1 MCPELSEG
9 IFTEPHLV
17 ELPSGRLVLHIR
29 VQGVH
34 SEEQIFTI
42 CQSTSDD
49 GGKTWTVPQPTGAQG
64 APPHLLLHS
73 SGALLCT
80 YGKRVG
86 DRTGIRV
93 MISEDGAQSWEIDSI
108 LWEED
113 ADRPYKGDL
122 GYTASVELANG
133 DLLTVY
139 YGVPNG
145 EKTTSILWTRWRLG

>member
-73 SGALLCT
+73 PERFC
-80 YGKRVG
+80 VH
-86 DRTGIRV
+86 
-93 MISEDGAQSWEIDSI
+93 
-108 LWEED
+108 
-113 ADRPYKGDL
+113 
-122 GYTASVELANG
+122 TASVWGIEREFEL
-133 DLLTVY
+133 
-139 YGVPNG
+139 
-145 EKTTSILWTRWRLG
+145 